1 MKNQAP
7 DSKADKPVRFT
18 IPLDATAE
26 QLQKFIDELKR
37 ASHAGEVPPDPRSKW
52 YHKPKPTPPQPLQED
67 ADKEEGADGNP
78 V

>member
-37 ASHAGEVPPDPRSKW
+37 ASHAGEIPPDPRSKW
-52 YHKPKPTPPQPLQED
+52 FHKPKPQKPLQEEP
-67 ADKEEGADGNP
+67 DKEGADGNP
-78 V
+78 A